1 MMAFF
6 YFILLYHSDHHGGD
20 HGEEHENE
28 HFEPDYEDDDGHHD
42 EGFHGGGG
50 GGGDRG
56 GEERHETAEASEVDH
71 MLPQGYVDQEHH
83 RLDDRIHH
91 EVGSF
96 FFIIYIQ

>member
-1 MMAFF
+1 MAFF

-56 GEERHETAEASEVDH
+56 GGEERHETAEASEVDH